1 MKKLPIWFLWLLCI
15 TSSMT
20 CWSIWLPI
28 GARFYIF
35 DLVAFLFIAS
45 MVALQIL
52 GLVRWNLSGLS
63 VGYTKWA
70 WSYVG
75 VAALTSVIIFV
86 NPLGTRAWE
95 LFSKNL
101 SALVTYTIVQTLV
114 LMLMERLDEKG
125 RERLYSVYVGMIV
138 FSCLFM
144 FVEVGLATRGFDLIR
159 FIFDPISVAAPTADT
174 SRAGYY
180 QWDVFFRGN
189 GFAGTNTQ
197 ASYILPAIPLL
208 LSAVVTQKRPKD
220 FVFLLIAVFGL
231 LLTMSR
237 GGILGALVALVVF
250 FALNWRRSIGVFV
263 AMACIVAPM
272 YLGFLRYEDQI
283 ISLFT
288 SRGPIDIERL
298 NMYADGLAIY
308 AENPAGIGF
317 AQYGVLF
324 SASDVTFWRDANLHN
339 NFLQVFVETGPIG
352 LFTRL
357 GLYYY
362 VLWALLRT
370 NTERS
375 RAMAAGLTG
384 LMVAGLFSSVLTTF
398 QAVFC
403 IVIFYALGVSSRR
416 MPEIYSARSG
426 RFPAVVGVRNQ
437 RPMTVQARRA
447 LD

>member
-1 MKKLPIWFLWLLCI
+1 MKKLPIWLLWLLCI
-15 TSSMT
+15 TCSMT

-45 MVALQIL
+45 IIALPI
-52 GLVRWNLSGLS
+52 SGLMRWRLGGQS
-63 VGYTKWA
+63 VGYIRWA

-75 VAALTSVIIFV
+75 VAALTAVIVFI

-95 LFSKNL
+95 LFSKTF
-101 SALVTYTIVQTLV
+101 SALVTYTVVQTCV
-114 LMLMERLDEKG
+114 LMVVERLDEKG
-125 RERLYSVYVGMIV
+125 RERLYSLYVGMII

-144 FVEVGLATRGFDLIR
+144 FVEVALASRGFDLIR
-159 FIFDPISVAAPTADT
+159 FIFDPISIAAPTADT
-174 SRAGYY
+174 SKAGYY

-197 ASYILPAIPLL
+197 ASYIVPVIPLL
-208 LSAVVTQKRPKD
+208 LSAVVTRKRPRD
-220 FVFLLIAVFGL
+220 FLLLAIAVCGL

-237 GGILGALVALVVF
+237 GGILGAIVALIVF
-250 FALNWRRSIGVFV
+250 FALNWRRSVGVLVTIGFLVV
-263 AMACIVAPM
+263 PM
-272 YLGFLRYEDQI
+272 YYVYTVYEEEV
-283 ISLFT
+283 ISLVT

-308 AENPAGIGF
+308 AANPAGIGF
-317 AQYGVLF
+317 GQYGVLF
-324 SASDVTFWRDANLHN
+324 SASDATFWRDANLHN

-352 LFTRL
+352 FFTRI
-357 GLYYY
+357 GLYGY
-362 VLWALLRT
+362 VLWVLVRT

-398 QAVFC
+398 QAVFA
-403 IVIFYALGVSSRR
+403 IALLFVLGAGSRR
-416 MPEIYSARSG
+416 VRMNSPNSLGRVPVGTPFGAQQGMP
-426 RFPAVVGVRNQ
+426 
-437 RPMTVQARRA
+437 TQARRA
-447 LD
+447 AG